1 MVRTVAAK
9 ARHAIVTAAQRS
21 AESIKTVAGDA
32 VGAAAQAAAGV
43 VLDSTAKALEA
54 GRTKITRSG
63 PAVEKKV
70 GRAAKRTVSGR
81 RRKRTTRK
89 RAAGRTRTG
98 RARTQKRA
106 VRGNAAKRKAKR
118 RSH

>member
-21 AESIKTVAGDA
+21 AEGIKTVAGDA

-89 RAAGRTRTG
+89 RAASRAG

-106 VRGNAAKRKAKR
+106 VRGSAAKRKAKR
-118 RSH
+118 RSR

>member
-9 ARHAIVTAAQRS
+9 ARHAIVTAAHRS

-89 RAAGRTRTG
+89 RAASRAG
-98 RARTQKRA
+98 RARTQNRA
-106 VRGNAAKRKAKR
+106 VRGSAAKRKAKR
-118 RSH
+118 RSR